1 MAVVYHYGLGGC
13 GDFDGDHA
21 GVQGTGGVPDYFG
34 RVGGGVVSG
43 AGYVALMEWAGCA
56 ESNANDLVVRFFPFS
71 NRELV
76 SKSGVEPIRRQ
87 ARADRR

>member
-34 RVGGGVVSG
+34 RVGGRVVSG
-43 AGYVALMEWAGCA
+43 VGYVC
-56 ESNANDLVVRFFPFS
+56 FP
-71 NRELV
+71 
-76 SKSGVEPIRRQ
+76 
-87 ARADRR
+87 